1 MHPMRKAGIFAL
13 ALVFLASLTA
23 SYCSAQGALL
33 MEEPYGFFGTLNPTG
48 HTAIYLER
56 VCAETPVS
64 LRRCHPGELGS
75 VISRYQGIKGYD
87 WIAIPLVPYL
97 YSVESPSQ
105 VPSRV
110 DPQTVRRLRDLYHEK
125 HLDALGRDIPHGGFL
140 SGGWTQ
146 LIGVS
151 YERRIYAFRFNTSA
165 AQDDLLIADMNA
177 GPNKT
182 RFNLLFNN
190 CADFARNMMD
200 IYYPGVFSRS
210 IFPDAGM
217 TTPRQ
222 IAWKLTRYARQHPEV
237 GLAVYEIPQI
247 SGNHRGSRSNKS
259 IAGSL
264 ITTVYAVPLA
274 VVNPYL
280 AGGLFVDYLVR
291 GRFHHLVPRH
301 LEKVGPKNLAELTAP
316 SLPAHNP
323 SGAGFEAASAAAFP
337 LPPAEP
343 GNSSNPGLTE
353 GASHNE

>member
-1 MHPMRKAGIFAL
+1 MHSMRKAAILAL
-13 ALVFLASLTA
+13 ALVVLAGLA
-23 SYCSAQGALL
+23 APLCSAQGALL

-64 LRRCHPGELGS
+64 LRRCQPGELGS

-87 WIAIPLVPYL
+87 WIAMPLVPYL
-97 YSVESPSQ
+97 YSVESASQ
-105 VPSRV
+105 VPTRV
-110 DPQTVRRLRDLYHEK
+110 NPQTVRRLRDLYHEK
-125 HLDALGRDIPHGGFL
+125 HLDALGNVPPGGFL

-151 YERRIYAFRFNTSA
+151 YERRIYAFRFNTTA

-200 IYYPGVFSRS
+200 IYYPGIFSRS
-210 IFPDAGM
+210 VFPDAGM

-247 SGNHRGSRSNKS
+247 PGNHRGSRSNKS

-264 ITTVYAVPLA
+264 VTSAYAVPLVA
-274 VVNPYL
+274 VNPYL
-280 AGGLFVDYLVR
+280 TGGLFVDYLVR
-291 GRFHHLVPRH
+291 GRFHHIVPKH
-301 LEKVGPKNLAELTAP
+301 PEKIGPMNLAQLTAP
-316 SLPAHNP
+316 SLPAHNF
-323 SGAGFEAASAAAFP
+323 SGAGFEASSTAAIP
-337 LPPAEP
+337 LPPTGP
-343 GNSSNPGLTE
+343 GNSSNSGLTE